1 MADRGGANDAGTD
14 LQLFGIVTPR
24 VEEVLP
30 G

>member
-14 LQLFGIVTPR
+14 LQLFGVVTPR
-24 VEEVLP
+24 WEEVLP